1 MSGIYVSLPDEVLQ
15 SAQRISEKVDVPVAE
30 LFAGAI
36 RERYDPELALPADQA
51 SELRSLGGLTDKLLW
66 TLALERVP
74 EETEDE
80 MDDLM
85 YRNETGTLNEQES
98 AKLQDYVAW
107 IDFLTI
113 RKGAA
118 AAILT
123 ERGFDVREALREKQL

>member
-1 MSGIYVSLPDEVLQ
+1 MSGIYVPLPDDVLE
-15 SAQRISEKVDVPVAE
+15 SAQRVAERVDVPVAE

-36 RERYDPELALPADQA
+36 RERYDPEFALPADQA
-51 SELRSLGGLTDKLLW
+51 SDLRSLSGLTDGLLW
-66 TLALERVP
+66 KLALERVP

-85 YRNETGTLNEQES
+85 YRNETGTLSEQES

-118 AAILT
+118 ASILA
-123 ERGFDVREALREKQL
+123 ERGFDVKAALREKRW